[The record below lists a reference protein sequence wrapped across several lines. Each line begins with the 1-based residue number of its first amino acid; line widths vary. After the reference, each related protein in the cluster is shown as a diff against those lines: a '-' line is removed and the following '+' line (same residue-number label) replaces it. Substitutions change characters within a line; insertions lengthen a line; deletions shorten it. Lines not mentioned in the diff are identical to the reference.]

1 LDRDVGAWGRC
12 TGTPRGRARLA
23 HRRPGLP
30 HVSSVAFAGPGLDTL
45 VVTTAAHDLTDYQL
59 ARFPDSGRLFAA
71 APGVKALPQ
80 AL

>member
-1 LDRDVGAWGRC
+1 
-12 TGTPRGRARLA
+12 
-23 HRRPGLP
+23 
-30 HVSSVAFAGPGLDTL
+30 VAFAGPGLDTL